1 MKNDSEDIF
10 SEDAA
15 ALASRN
21 VAIECIKRQP
31 FFATN
36 SNYEP
41 EFEEE
46 VEEEKSIRSFF
57 IMVIVAVLLVVNPS
71 WVTSAVH
78 GIFKLQTTMNRAV
91 DYLYQEGLR

>member
-10 SEDAA
+10 SEVAA
-15 ALASRN
+15 ALATRN

-36 SNYEP
+36 YDP

-46 VEEEKSIRSFF
+46 IEEEKSIRSFF
-57 IMVIVAVLLVVNPS
+57 IVAIVAVILVVNPS

-78 GIFKLQTTMNRAV
+78 GIFKLQTTLNRAV
-91 DYLYQEGLR
+91 DHLYQEGLR